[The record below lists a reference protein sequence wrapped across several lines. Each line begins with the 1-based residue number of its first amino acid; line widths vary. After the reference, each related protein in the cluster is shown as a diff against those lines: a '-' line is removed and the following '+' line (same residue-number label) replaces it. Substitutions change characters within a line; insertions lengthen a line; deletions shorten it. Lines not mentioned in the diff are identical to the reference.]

1 MKKKILIPCF
11 GANLSNYENALQKLG
26 ADYEITDKF
35 IPITDFDGLLL
46 PGGADIDPI
55 YYHQEINGSY
65 TKGMDRRLD
74 KLQLSFLDQFVRA
87 KKPVFGIC
95 RGHQLI
101 NVYFKGTLI
110 QHLSN
115 AAEHSKPGFSEDLI
129 NEVYPV
135 DDNIFRQIY
144 GERFFVNS
152 SHHQAVDRI
161 GEGLKVCLRC
171 SNGTIEAMA
180 HESLPILSVQ
190 FHPERMCYDF
200 KRDDTIDGSKI
211 IAYYLNEMIRD

>member
-1 MKKKILIPCF
+1 MLKIALPTIRIDPFTENYIEALIRS
-11 GANLSNYENALQKLG
+11 GAKPETG
-26 ADYEITDKF
+26 PEIH
-35 IPITDFDGLLL
+35 PESCDGLLL
-46 PGGADIDPI
+46 PGGPDVNPAL
-55 YYHQEINGSY
+55 YGQETAPVTEPEPS
-65 TKGMDRRLD
+65 LD
-74 KLQLSFLDQFVRA
+74 TLQLEMLRRYLELG
-87 KKPVFGIC
+87 KPVFGIC

-135 DDNIFRQIY
+135 DDNIFKQIY
-144 GERFFVNS
+144 GEKFFVNS

-171 SNGTIEAMA
+171 SDGTIEAMA